1 MTPETKPTKIYL
13 ACPYSAPEFSLREL
27 RARIASRVAAF
38 FMSRGHVV
46 FSPITHGHEIA
57 EFLPPALAYDHDF
70 WMAQCLPMLES
81 CDVLV
86 VVPLAD
92 WEHSRG
98 VAAERAVVVVDLLPG
113 RVGGTEPKHRRRSAT
128 ESGQRRTIG
137 KTKYFTA
144 ETASGMPTSIDPVG
158 ERNQRAGN
166 HAVRA
171 GKTDQRP
178 CLACRPV
185 GQPQTGR
192 RA

>member
-1 MTPETKPTKIYL
+1 MTTETKPTKIYL

-86 VVPLAD
+86 VVPLYG
-92 WEHSRG
+92 WERSRG
-98 VAAERAVVVVDLLPG
+98 VAAERAVAKDL
-113 RVGGTEPKHRRRSAT
+113 
-128 ESGQRRTIG
+128 
-137 KTKYFTA
+137 
-144 ETASGMPTSIDPVG
+144 
-158 ERNQRAGN
+158 
-166 HAVRA
+166 
-171 GKTDQRP
+171 
-178 CLACRPV
+178 CLAEVFWSLNSPTALLTDYR
-185 GQPQTGR
+185 GR
-192 RA
+192 ALADQSLLTPTTHSIEA